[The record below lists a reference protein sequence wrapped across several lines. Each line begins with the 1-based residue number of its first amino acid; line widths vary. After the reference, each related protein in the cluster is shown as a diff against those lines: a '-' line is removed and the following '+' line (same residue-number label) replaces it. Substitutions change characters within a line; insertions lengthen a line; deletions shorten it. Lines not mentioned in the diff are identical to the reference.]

1 MYYRTHHLDSDPLPF
16 TRSTRVLLGLV
27 AAGFFMQTLDSTI
40 VNTAL
45 PAMAHS
51 LHESPLRMQS
61 VVIAYSLTLALLI
74 PASGWLADRFG
85 TRSTYVTALLLFVL
99 GSALCAAAPTLS
111 LLVAARVL
119 QGIGGAM
126 LLPVGRLAV
135 LRSVPRPQYLQAMSV
150 VTIPGLVGPLIGPTL
165 GGWLSEYSSWHW
177 IFLINIPIGLLGA
190 TATFRFMPQ
199 SRPAGLERFDV
210 GGFAMIAVAMV
221 SISLALDGVSELH
234 FQLSVVMLLFVVGL
248 AALSAY
254 WLHAAQWARP
264 LFAPAL
270 FRIPTFGIGLLGNLF
285 ARIGSGSVPFL
296 LPLTLQVG
304 LGETPAQSGMTM
316 IPTALAAIASKRVIT
331 RVIMRVGYRN
341 MLMSN
346 TILVGLAIAS
356 FSFIGPAQPLW
367 LRLTQLACFGA
378 VNSLQFTAM
387 NTLTLKDLGVLG
399 ASSGNSL
406 LSMVQ
411 MVSMSFG
418 VATASALLATFT
430 GALHRPAG
438 QLLPAF
444 HATFLCV
451 GLITMAAAWIFSQLS
466 PEVKA
471 QGERQQLVD
480 VG

>member
-1 MYYRTHHLDSDPLPF
+1 
-16 TRSTRVLLGLV
+16 
-27 AAGFFMQTLDSTI
+27 MQTLDSTI

-285 ARIGSGSVPFL
+285 ARIGAGSVPFL
-296 LPLTLQVG
+296 LPLMLQVG
-304 LGETPAQSGMTM
+304 LGYTPAHAGVML
-316 IPTALAAIASKRVIT
+316 IPTAAAGIIVRWFVVPLVAAW
-331 RVIMRVGYRN
+331 GYRRV
-341 MLMSN
+341 LVVN
-346 TILVGLAIAS
+346 TALLGVCIVGLGLISA
-356 FSFIGPAQPLW
+356 GQPPW
-367 LRLTQLACFGA
+367 VRIVQLALFGA
-378 VNSLQFTAM
+378 INSVQFTVM
-387 NTLTLKDLGVLG
+387 NTLTLKDLTPAL

-406 LSMVQ
+406 LSTVQ
-411 MVSMSFG
+411 MSSMSFG
-418 VATASALLATFT
+418 VAGAAALLTSFT
-430 GALHRPAG
+430 
-438 QLLPAF
+438 QLLEATRPESLLRGF
-444 HATFLCV
+444 HATFLTV
-451 GLITMAAAWIFSQLS
+451 GLITTASAWIFGQLS
-466 PEVKA
+466 GEVRGR
-471 QGERQQLVD
+471 GETEESV
-480 VG
+480 VVPPP